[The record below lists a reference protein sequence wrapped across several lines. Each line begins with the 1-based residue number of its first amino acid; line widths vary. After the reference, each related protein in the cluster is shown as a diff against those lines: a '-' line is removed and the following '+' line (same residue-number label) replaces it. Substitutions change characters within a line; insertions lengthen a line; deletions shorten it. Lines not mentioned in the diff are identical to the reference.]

1 MTEMQKASA
10 AMVAKNFGRYR
21 EAALSEPLT
30 IQNHGRDTVVMVSA
44 KEYHRLKKLDRRVL
58 TIQELSERDLRAI
71 SESRMDERHA
81 HLDELMD

>member
-1 MTEMQKASA
+1 MQKASA

-30 IQNHGRDTVVMVSA
+30 VQNHGRDSVVMVSA

-58 TIQELSERDLRAI
+58 AIQELSERDVRAI

>member
-1 MTEMQKASA
+1 MQKASA
-10 AMVAKNFGRYR
+10 ARVAKNFGKFR

-30 IQNHGRDTVVMVSA
+30 IQNHGRDSVVMISA
-44 KEYHRLKKLDRRVL
+44 KEYHRLKKLDRKVL
-58 TIQELSERDLRAI
+58 AVQELSEREIHAI

>member
-1 MTEMQKASA
+1 MQKASA
-10 AMVAKNFGRYR
+10 AVVAKNFGRYR

-30 IQNHGRDTVVMVSA
+30 IQNHGRDSVVMVSA

-58 TIQELSERDLRAI
+58 AIQGLSERDLRAI

>member
-1 MTEMQKASA
+1 MQKASA

-30 IQNHGRDTVVMVSA
+30 IQNHGRDSVVMVSA

-58 TIQELSERDLRAI
+58 AIQELSERDVRAI

>member
-1 MTEMQKASA
+1 MQKASA
-10 AMVAKNFGRYR
+10 AVVAKNFGKFR
-21 EAALSEPLT
+21 EAALSEPVT

-44 KEYHRLKKLDRRVL
+44 KEYHRLKKLDRKVL
-58 TIQELSERDLRAI
+58 AIQELSERDLRAI

>member
-1 MTEMQKASA
+1 MQKASA
-10 AMVAKNFGRYR
+10 AVVAKNFGKFR

-30 IQNHGRDTVVMVSA
+30 IQNHGRDSVVMISA
-44 KEYHRLKKLDRRVL
+44 KEYHRLKKLDRKVL
-58 TIQELSERDLRAI
+58 AIQELSERDLRAL

>member
-1 MTEMQKASA
+1 MQKASA
-10 AMVAKNFGRYR
+10 AMVAKNFGRFR

-30 IQNHGRDTVVMVSA
+30 VQNHGRDSVVMLSA

-58 TIQELSERDLRAI
+58 AIQELSEREIHAI
-71 SESRMDERHA
+71 AESKMDQRHA

>member
-1 MTEMQKASA
+1 MQKASA
-10 AMVAKNFGRYR
+10 ATVAKNFGKYR
-21 EAALSEPLT
+21 EVALSEPLT
-30 IQNHGRDTVVMVSA
+30 IQNHGRDSVVMVSA

-58 TIQELSERDLRAI
+58 AIQELSERDIHVL

>member
-1 MTEMQKASA
+1 MQKASA
-10 AMVAKNFGRYR
+10 AKVAKNFGKYR

-30 IQNHGRDTVVMVSA
+30 IQNHGRDSVVMVSA
-44 KEYHRLKKLDRRVL
+44 KEYHRLKKLDRKVL
-58 TIQELSERDLRAI
+58 AVQELSERDIRAI